1 MSRRIFIL
9 LLAAILVWAG
19 VYALSQR
26 KDKQDVVVDLWP
38 EISKDTL
45 RSLKISYKD
54 RNFTL
59 FKDDAGGWRAK
70 VGDAPGQPRV
80 LSDKVD
86 ALVDVL
92 SRRKP
97 RRDLGD
103 ISSAKARG
111 YGLNPPAAQ
120 LHLENGRSESV
131 MLGNL
136 NPSNDGVYAVC
147 TLAPERLLLLDVD
160 YLDQVKRPA
169 EHYFDMRLIRA
180 GEQEVRSFSLSR
192 GNETSWSIEKDD
204 SAFSFRSPQR
214 LRNKAVST
222 SEARFYLHNLLSTD
236 VDALLLTPV
245 NATLTPLFSVSA
257 ELDGGRKAQINVFR
271 ERQGKG
277 EKIRRFANSTW
288 QPGLFLLGADRVAQ
302 LNKTSFDM
310 RQRKIVS
317 MDTAK
322 ATNFTI
328 VQSDKALGAFKNAT
342 GWHSRDDK
350 KDLLGIDMSL
360 WRLTDLQFEA
370 EPTEQLPATAQ
381 PAMTWTLKDDKGEQ
395 LARIVFYSDPE
406 LPEGRCWLYI
416 DGKSNYYPVSNQ
428 LLKDLQG
435 QLP

>member
-1 MSRRIFIL
+1 MSRRIPIL

-19 VYALSQR
+19 VYVLSLR
-26 KDKQDVVVDLWP
+26 KDKSDVVADLWP
-38 EISKDTL
+38 EISKETL
-45 RSLKISYKD
+45 RRLEISYKG

-59 FKDDAGGWRAK
+59 FKDGGAWRAK
-70 VGDAPGQPRV
+70 VGDAPVQPRV

-97 RRDLGD
+97 RRDLGE
-103 ISSAKARG
+103 INLAKAEG
-111 YGLNPPAAQ
+111 YGLNPPVAQ
-120 LHLENGRSESV
+120 LHLENGRKEGV
-131 MLGNL
+131 MLGDL
-136 NPSNDGVYAVC
+136 NPSKDGVYAVC
-147 TLAPERLLLLDVD
+147 TLAPKRLLLLDAD

-192 GNETSWSIEKDD
+192 DGATSWSIVKND
-204 SAFSFRSPQR
+204 SGFSFRSPEGLQ
-214 LRNKAVST
+214 NKSVSA
-222 SEARFYLHNLLSTD
+222 SGARFYLHNLLSMD
-236 VDALLLTPV
+236 VDSLLLAPV
-245 NATLTPLFSVSA
+245 NATLTPLFTVSA
-257 ELDGGRKAQINVFR
+257 ELDGGRKAQVNVFR
-271 ERQGKG
+271 EQRGKG
-277 EKIRRFANSTW
+277 EKLRRFANSTW

-317 MDTAK
+317 MDTGAV
-322 ATNFTI
+322 TNFNI

-342 GWHSRDDK
+342 GWHSRHDEK
-350 KDLLGIDMSL
+350 SLLGIDMSL

-370 EPTEQLPATAQ
+370 EPAQHLPATAE
-381 PAMTWTLKDDKGEQ
+381 PAMTWTLKNDKGEQ
-395 LARIVFYSDPE
+395 LARIVFYSDPD